1 LLPKT
6 RGKEKMK
13 IEEGMKR
20 LEEGVKKILE
30 KNEVKDLLKMAI
42 VFHKYSFNNM
52 ILIFAQR
59 PGAKRVAGMTTWNR
73 LGRWVKK
80 GEKGIAILAPVIAKV
95 KKRQKD
101 DDETEEYSEET
112 VYRRLAGFTVRY
124 VYDIEQT
131 QGKEL
136 PTADALECDSA
147 GIHIADGGLSAAE
160 LYEKIMAASPVP
172 VRTETMFDGS
182 KGYYSITNKEIV
194 LADNLTEN
202 EKPMVLLHEL
212 AHHFA
217 INAQLHVNRACPEAE
232 VIAEAAAFIA
242 GSYFA
247 LDTSAYSFPYVV
259 GWGKDINKILAWG
272 KAATVVARQILDA
285 INEGSGEINVPLAA

>member
-1 LLPKT
+1 
-6 RGKEKMK
+6 MK

-80 GEKGIAILAPVIAKV
+80 GEKGIAILAPVLAKCV
-95 KKRQKD
+95 AKKKKGTEESETEY
-101 DDETEEYSEET
+101 DETETSQ
-112 VYRRLAGFTVRY
+112 RRLVGYTVRY

-259 GWGKDINKILAWG
+259 GWGKDINKILTWG

-285 INEGSGEINVPLAA
+285 IKKNDGSDIELPLAA

>member
-1 LLPKT
+1 
-6 RGKEKMK
+6 MK

-30 KNEVKDLLKMAI
+30 NGEVKALLKMAT

-52 ILIFAQR
+52 VLIFVQR
-59 PGAKRVAGMTTWNR
+59 PGATRVAGMTTWNR

-80 GEKGIAILAPVIAKV
+80 GEKGIAILAPVLAKCV
-95 KKRQKD
+95 AKKKKGTEESETEY
-101 DDETEEYSEET
+101 DETETSQ
-112 VYRRLAGFTVRY
+112 RRLVGYTVRY

-136 PTADALECDSA
+136 PSSDALECDSA
-147 GIHIADGGLSAAE
+147 GIYMAEGGLSATE
-160 LYEKIMAASPVP
+160 LYEKIVAASPAP
-172 VRTETMFDGS
+172 VRTQAIYDGA
-182 KGYYSITNKEIV
+182 KGYYHITNKEIV
-194 LADNLTEN
+194 LADNLTEH
-202 EKPMVLLHEL
+202 EKTMVLLHEL

-217 INAQLHVNRACPEAE
+217 IKTELHAKSACPEAE

-242 GSYFA
+242 GDHFG
-247 LDTSAYSFPYVV
+247 LDTSAYTFPYVA